1 MSLQISS
8 KHKIGL
14 GLLAAALVAAVPVR
28 SMVVRA
34 QERTN
39 LEQTPALD
47 EEQGRGGGGGP
58 VAVAP
63 PEPMK
68 FRYMGPAP
76 AGRISAV
83 VGVPGDAT
91 TYYLGNASGGVW
103 KTTDSGATFKPVFD
117 DQPVQAIGALAVSES
132 DHNQVWAG
140 TGESWLIRYSDVMGD
155 GVYKSTDA
163 GATWKNM
170 GLKETGRIAR
180 VLIHPTNPNIVFVC
194 AVGRTTGPQQER
206 GVFKTTDGGATWK
219 QTLFVNP
226 DTGCSGLTLDPK
238 NPNHMFAGTWEVQ
251 AQTWAEI
258 TADKPGGG
266 IYESKDGGDTFQ
278 HVMAAGLP
286 KDPIGKVDV
295 MIAPSNGQRVYAVMQ
310 TKDQGSVWRSD
321 DSGVTWN
328 VTSWDRSL
336 TGRAG
341 YYIRL
346 AVNPFNADDVLI
358 SSSSHHRSID
368 GGKNFS
374 GNGGNVPNPGN
385 ISCGDCHDIW
395 MDSQIE
401 GRYALTDDGGASL
414 AHGKGATPATT
425 SVRLP
430 NGQMYHIATDNRVPY
445 WIYSNRQDDGTMRGP
460 MTVSEDTANG
470 VLPPGSRMQ
479 DMGVNAAA
487 PAAAG
492 RGGRG
497 GGGGGRGGRGGP
509 ALAWQPN
516 IGGCESGFTIPDPKT
531 ADIVW
536 ATCYGNKVT
545 RWDARTNTAHS
556 IEPWLIT
563 LDSAPNDAKY
573 RCHWTAPIAVDP
585 FDGKVYYGCQLI
597 FATSNSGT
605 TWTEFS
611 PDLSTKDPSRIVSNG
626 GLVGDNLGQ
635 WSGEVVWA
643 IAPST
648 VQRGLI
654 WAGTNDG
661 KLWITKTANLPKATW
676 IDITKNV
683 TGLPTWSTISQ
694 IAPSTFDPGTAYIA
708 VDKHLMDDRKPYIFK
723 TTDFGATWKNITGN
737 IPSGHPLDY
746 TLSIAENPNKKGML
760 FAGTGHAFYY
770 SMNDGQTW
778 TQFKD
783 GLPAAPVGW
792 ITVQKNFHDVVLSTY
807 GRGLYIMPNITA
819 LEQTGQTS
827 FPASEDKLYEPAP
840 IYRQA
845 RSAFTQSGRP
855 HFVFSLAKSPAA
867 PLKLEILDA
876 AGAVIRTLNVAG
888 KAGLNGA
895 NWDLRYEAPQLVAL
909 KTTPPDNPHI
919 WEEARF
925 QNTDTRRITHWG
937 ITGTTGIPMA
947 APGKYQVR
955 LTIDGKAMTQPF
967 TVIKDPAVVETD
979 ANLVI
984 STKLQVRLRDDIT
997 KTSVMVNQL
1006 ELWRKQIEDQ
1016 KKAKASDAGAVNV
1029 LGELDKVLWDTEM
1042 QLVSRSEI
1050 HSDDKYFPEA
1060 YKVYMNLIWLNGAV
1074 GQGASDEAGGVDWKP
1089 TDVQFQMT
1097 TMIEGQIAKAKLEM
1111 DKYKATTIPAFN
1123 AANAAKGLIIK

>member
-1 MSLQISS
+1 MSLHISS
-8 KHKIGL
+8 HRKLGL
-14 GLLAAALVAAVPVR
+14 GLFAAAVVAAVLPLR
-28 SMVVRA
+28 SLAVRA
-34 QERTN
+34 QERTP
-39 LEQTPALD
+39 LVE

-58 VAVAP
+58 VATP
-63 PEPMK
+63 PEPLR

-83 VGVPGDAT
+83 VGVPGDDKVW
-91 TYYLGNASGGVW
+91 YLGNASGGVW
-103 KTTDSGATFKPVFD
+103 KTVDGGTTFKPVFD
-117 DQPVQAIGALAVSES
+117 DQPVQAIGSLAVADS
-132 DHNQVWAG
+132 DPNQVWAG

-170 GLKETGRIAR
+170 GLTDTGRIAR
-180 VLIHPTNPNIVFVC
+180 VLIHPTNPNIVYVC
-194 AVGRTTGPQQER
+194 AVGRATGPQQER

-219 QTLFVNP
+219 QTLFVNA

-238 NPNHMFAGTWEVQ
+238 DPSHMFAGTWQVQ
-251 AQTWAEI
+251 AQTWGEL
-258 TADKPGGG
+258 TATKPGGG
-266 IYESKDGGDTFQ
+266 VYQSKDGGDTWT
-278 HVMAAGLP
+278 HVVAAGLP
-286 KDPIGKVDV
+286 HDPIGKVDV
-295 MIAPSNGQRVYAVMQ
+295 AIAPSNGQRVYALMQ
-310 TKDQGSVWRSD
+310 TKDQGSMWRSD
-321 DSGVTWN
+321 DGGTTWQ

-336 TGRAG
+336 IGRAG

-346 AVNPFNADDVLI
+346 AVNPFNADDVLV
-358 SSSSHHRSID
+358 SSSSHHRSTD
-368 GGKNFS
+368 GGKTFS
-374 GNGGNVPNPGN
+374 GNGGLANQGN

-395 MDSQIE
+395 MDSKIE
-401 GRYALTDDGGASL
+401 GRYGLTSDGGAQL
-414 AHGKGATPATT
+414 AHGKGASPATT
-425 SVRLP
+425 NVSLP
-430 NGQMYHIATDNRVPY
+430 NGQMYHVATDNRVPY

-460 MTVSEDTANG
+460 MTVSEATGNG
-470 VLPPGSRMQ
+470 VLPPESFMSA
-479 DMGVNAAA
+479 MGTFGRGAA
-487 PAAAG
+487 PEAAGG

-497 GGGGGRGGRGGP
+497 GGRGFGP
-509 ALAWQPN
+509 APLAWQPN
-516 IGGCESGFTIPDPKT
+516 IGGCESGFTIPDPK
-531 ADIVW
+531 DPNIVW

-563 LDSAPNDAKY
+563 LDSSPSDAKY
-573 RCHWTAPIAVDP
+573 RCHWTSPIAVDP

-648 VQRGLI
+648 IQRGLI

-661 KLWITKTANLPKATW
+661 KLWLTKTANLPKATW
-676 IDITKNV
+676 LDITKNV
-683 TGLPTWSTISQ
+683 TGLPVWSTISQ
-694 IAPSTFDPGTAYIA
+694 ITPSTFDPGTAYIA
-708 VDKHLMDDRKPYIFK
+708 VTKHLMDDRKPYIFK
-723 TTDFGATWKNITGN
+723 TTDYGATWKSITGN

-746 TLSIAENPNKKGML
+746 VMSIAENPNKKGML

-770 SMNDGQTW
+770 SLNDGQTW
-778 TQFKD
+778 TQFKT

-792 ITVQKNFHDVVLSTY
+792 ITVQKNFHDVVVSTY

-827 FPASEDKLYEPAP
+827 FPTNETKLFAPAP
-840 IYRQA
+840 IFRQA
-845 RSAFTQSGRP
+845 RSVFTQPGRP
-855 HFVFSLAKSPAA
+855 HFAFALAADPAG
-867 PLKLEILDA
+867 PIKMEILDA
-876 AGAVIRTLNVAG
+876 AGKVIRTENVNGRAG
-888 KAGLNGA
+888 MNGA
-895 NWDLRYEAPQLVAL
+895 NWDLRYDAPLLVAL

-919 WEEARF
+919 WEEPRF
-925 QNTDTRRITHWG
+925 KGVDTRRITHWG
-937 ITGTTGIPMA
+937 ITPNTGVPMA

-955 LTIDGKAMTQPF
+955 LTIDGKAYTQPF
-967 TVIKDPAVVETD
+967 ELLKDPAIVASEAD
-979 ANLVI
+979 LAA

-997 KTSVMVNQL
+997 KTSEMVNQL

-1016 KKAKASDAGAVNV
+1016 KKAKAGDAASVKALDG
-1029 LGELDKVLWDTEM
+1029 LDKQMLDVEY

-1060 YKVYMNLIWLNGAV
+1060 YKVYMNLIWLSGAV

-1089 TDVQFQMT
+1089 TDVQYSMT
-1097 TMIEGQIAKAKLEM
+1097 TMIEGQIAKAKLDL
-1111 DKYKATTIPAFN
+1111 DKIKATTIPAFN
-1123 AANAAKGLIIK
+1123 TANPTLAIK

>member
-1 MSLQISS
+1 MSTHISS
-8 KHKIGL
+8 HRKLVL
-14 GLLAAALVAAVPVR
+14 GLAAAALVAVALPVR
-28 SMVVRA
+28 SIVVRA
-34 QERTN
+34 QERDQQVV
-39 LEQTPALD
+39 E

-63 PEPMK
+63 PEPLK
-68 FRYMGPAP
+68 FRYMGPAA

-83 VGVPGDAT
+83 VGVNGDPK
-91 TYYLGNASGGVW
+91 TYYLGNASGGVF
-103 KTTDSGATFKPVFD
+103 KTVDGGTTFKPVFD
-117 DQPVQAIGALAVSES
+117 DQPVQAIGALAIADS
-132 DHNQVWAG
+132 DPNQVWAG
-140 TGESWLIRYSDVMGD
+140 TGEAWLIRYVDVMSD
-155 GVYKSTDA
+155 GVYKSNDA

-170 GLKETGRIAR
+170 GLKDTGRIAR
-180 VLIHPTNPNIVFVC
+180 VLVHPTNANIVYVC
-194 AVGRTTGPQQER
+194 AVGRTNGPQQER

-238 NPNHMFAGTWEVQ
+238 NPNHMFAGTWQ
-251 AQTWAEI
+251 ITTQTWGEF
-258 TADKPGGG
+258 TAAKPGGG
-266 IYESKDGGDTFQ
+266 IYESKDGGDTFK
-278 HVMAAGLP
+278 HVVAAGLP
-286 KDPIGKVDV
+286 KDPIGKVDI
-295 MIAPSNGQRVYAVMQ
+295 MIAPSNGMRVYALMQ

-321 DSGVTWN
+321 DGGTTWN

-336 TGRAG
+336 IGRAG
-341 YYIRL
+341 YYIRIN
-346 AVNPFNADDVLI
+346 VNPFNADDVLI

-374 GNGGNVPNPGN
+374 GNGGNMPNVGN

-395 MDSQIE
+395 MDSKID
-401 GRYALTDDGGASL
+401 GRYALTSDGGAQL

-425 SVRLP
+425 NVSLP

-470 VLPPGSRMQ
+470 VLPVGSKMQ
-479 DMGVNAAA
+479 EMGVNAAA
-487 PAAAG
+487 AAAAAAG
-492 RGGRG
+492 RGARGGG
-497 GGGGGRGGRGGP
+497 GGGGGRGGGP
-509 ALAWQPN
+509 TLAWQPN
-516 IGGCESGFTIPDPKT
+516 IGGCESGFTIPDPKN

-545 RWDARTNTAHS
+545 KWDARTNTAHS

-635 WSGEVVWA
+635 WSGEVVWS

-648 VQRGLI
+648 VQRGLL

-661 KLWITKTANLPKATW
+661 KLWMTKTSNMPKATW
-676 IDITKNV
+676 VDITKNV
-683 TGLPTWSTISQ
+683 TGLPAWSTISQ
-694 IAPSTFDPGTAYIA
+694 ISPSVFDAGTAYIA
-708 VDKHLMDDRKPYIFK
+708 VDKHLMDDRKPYLFK
-723 TTDFGATWKNITGN
+723 TTDFGATWKSITGN
-737 IPSGHPLDY
+737 IPSESPLDY

-778 TQFKD
+778 THFKE
-783 GLPAAPVGW
+783 GLPSAPVGW
-792 ITVQKNFHDVVLSTY
+792 ITVQKNFHDVAISTY
-807 GRGLYIMPNITA
+807 GRGLYILPNITS

-827 FPASEDKLYEPAP
+827 FPTGADKLYEPAP
-840 IYRQA
+840 VYRLA
-845 RSAFTQSGRP
+845 RSVFTQAGRP
-855 HFVFSLAKSPAA
+855 HFVFSLAKDAAA
-867 PLKLEILDA
+867 PLKMEILDA
-876 AGAVIRTLNVAG
+876 TGAVIRTMMVPG
-888 KAGLNGA
+888 KAGINGA
-895 NWDLRYEAPQLVAL
+895 NWDLRYEAPLQVAL

-919 WEEARF
+919 WEEPRF
-925 QNTDTRRITHWG
+925 QGTDTRRITHWG
-937 ITGTTGIPMA
+937 ITPTTGVPMA
-947 APGKYQVR
+947 APGKYTVR
-955 LTIDGKAMTQPF
+955 LTVDGQAMSQKF
-967 TVIKDPAVVETD
+967 DVLKDPAVVASEAD
-979 ANLVI
+979 LVA
-984 STKLQVRLRDDIT
+984 STKLQVRLRDDINKSAT
-997 KTSVMVNQL
+997 MVNEL

-1016 KKAKASDAGAVNV
+1016 KKAKAGDTSALNV
-1029 LGELDKVLWDTEM
+1029 LGELDKQLWDTEM

-1060 YKVYMNLIWLNGAV
+1060 YKVYMNLIWLSGAV

-1089 TDVQFQMT
+1089 TDVQYQVT

-1123 AANAAKGLIIK
+1123 AAFAGKGLIIK